1 MRSARQYSNVTF
13 TKRVDH
19 DGGRKRPGR
28 ALTEP
33 AYCPGCGAVY
43 AGRHWSHLVAARVQ
57 ARQCGRPIE
66 VRVCPSCRQ
75 ARSGAPHGFLHV
87 DGDFFTAHRAEIEL
101 LLRNEVDRARAEH
114 PLDRALA
121 WEALLG
127 DGLLVTTTTEHLA
140 QRLGRALRDAYDGE
154 LHFGF
159 SHENRLA
166 HIWWRR

>member
-1 MRSARQYSNVTF
+1 MRSAKRFTNVTF

-19 DGGRKRPGR
+19 DGGRKRPAR
-28 ALTEP
+28 ARTEP

-43 AGRHWSHLVAARVQ
+43 VKRHWSHLVAARVQ
-57 ARQCGRPIE
+57 ARTAGKPID
-66 VRVCPSCRQ
+66 VRVCPSCRR

-87 DGDFFTAHRAEIEL
+87 DGEFFTAHRAEIEQL
-101 LLRNEVDRARAEH
+101 LHNEVDRARVEH
-114 PLDRALA
+114 PLDQALA
-121 WEALLG
+121 WETLVG